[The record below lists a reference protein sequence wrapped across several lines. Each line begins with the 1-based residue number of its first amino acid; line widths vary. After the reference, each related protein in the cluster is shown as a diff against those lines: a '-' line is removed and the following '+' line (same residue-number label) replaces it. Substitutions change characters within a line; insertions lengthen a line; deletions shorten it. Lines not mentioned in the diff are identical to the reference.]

1 MPILVRPVWEVSWGL
16 PLLGV
21 ATVPLYLSGVEQ
33 GVLYMA
39 ASKTRER
46 TEPARSYY
54 QQRANPMLSSRCIAA
69 PETLPCREQSDDPA
83 ERAVQA
89 EASKFGDILR
99 LDSTDTYADLSS
111 KTLKLFGKL
120 PDKFRADFYF
130 KVDDDV
136 IVNVP
141 ALIAYLEPR
150 RQQGNLY
157 MVR

>member
-1 MPILVRPVWEVSWGL
+1 MLRF
-16 PLLGV
+16 
-21 ATVPLYLSGVEQ
+21 SGAKQ
-33 GVLYMA
+33 PG
-39 ASKTRER
+39 
-46 TEPARSYY
+46 
-54 QQRANPMLSSRCIAA
+54 
-69 PETLPCREQSDDPA
+69 TLPGREQSDDPA

-157 MVR
+157 MVRYLPVSGWSVG